1 MEKDERPMS
10 LWALWWP
17 ERAATWLGCEE
28 LGAELGAVMFLLK
41 YGYWNLPSECSHLQM
56 ENVIFC
62 W

>member
-28 LGAELGAVMFLLK
+28 LGAELGVPGDVPPEIWLLEFA
-41 YGYWNLPSECSHLQM
+41 PQ
-56 ENVIFC
+56 
-62 W
+62 